1 MHVDDMEALKQSF
14 DEIEQMAL
22 QCKFSNCG
30 HTNEPGCVIQKSLKN
45 GDVQR
50 EVYERYL
57 VLKNES
63 QKTAKQM
70 RQSGK
75 QSSKNRAGEQ
85 PLRSTR
91 RGKTKKKK

>member
-1 MHVDDMEALKQSF
+1 
-14 DEIEQMAL
+14 
-22 QCKFSNCG
+22 
-30 HTNEPGCVIQKSLKN
+30 
-45 GDVQR
+45 
-50 EVYERYL
+50 L